1 MDLSDKISKNYEKIR
16 ERLHCGYANWDG
28 LVERIKTQEYNSS
41 NNFLDEQIW
50 TFIIACGY
58 SIAGEEGLKKLCS
71 ILTNRDDISTEKVWF
86 EVLPLSPRIKEGST
100 HIDLAIGDIQIRKGT
115 ESGIELIHKENSWI
129 AFCEM
134 KWYSDISINV
144 SYDQHRNQLA
154 RVIENALFFE
164 SINNFAE
171 KVFVN
176 LVTPEIFKDSQ
187 NKSRLYSYK
196 FEEYQKSTKALE
208 DDFANCKLEF
218 RNKNFNNYIQNRLSA
233 LNLEWTTFDS
243 LFDSL
248 PESDISNE
256 IKQFEKKYN
265 KAK

>member
-1 MDLSDKISKNYEKIR
+1 MELSDKISENYEKIR

-28 LVERIKTQEYNSS
+28 LIERIKKQECNSS
-41 NNFLDEQIW
+41 ENFLDEQIW
-50 TFIIACGY
+50 TFIVACGY
-58 SIAGEEGLKKLCS
+58 SIAGKEGLKKLCS
-71 ILTNRDDISTEKVWF
+71 ILTNRTDITTEKVWF

-115 ESGIELIHKENSWI
+115 ESGIELILKENSWI

-164 SINNFAE
+164 SNNNFAE

-176 LVTPEIFKDSQ
+176 LVTPEIFKDSS

-208 DDFANCKLEF
+208 DDFINCKLEF
-218 RNKNFNNYIQNRLSA
+218 RNRDFKNNIQNRISA
-233 LNLEWTTFDS
+233 LKLKWTTFDS

-248 PESDISNE
+248 PESDISHE
-256 IKQFEKKYN
+256 IKKFEEKYN